1 MTDGIEL
8 VVRELINKVEASQSL
23 IDDLRSKLKSQTE
36 ILAQS
41 DKLQAELEYY
51 YLLSQKQR
59 ELIAANE
66 DLQRKVIKIL
76 ANLKR

>member
-8 VVRELINKVEASQSL
+8 VVRELINKVEESQSL

-66 DLQRKVIKIL
+66 DLQRKVIEIL

>member
-8 VVRELINKVEASQSL
+8 VVRELIDKVEASQSI
-23 IDDLRSKLKSQTE
+23 IDDLRSKLESQKE

-66 DLQRKVIKIL
+66 DLQKKVIKIL
-76 ANLKR
+76 ANLQR

>member
-66 DLQRKVIKIL
+66 DLQRKVIEIL
-76 ANLKR
+76 ANLKM

>member
-23 IDDLRSKLKSQTE
+23 IDDLRSKLESQTE